1 MLREG
6 HKMKWILGLLAFLG
20 FTALSVYPA
29 QNLLSS
35 YIRVESYEVRP
46 DVLAMPKYGAD
57 GSLCEI
63 AVEKRH
69 VQRDV
74 VDLGAT
80 IPHEVTLQIIDEL
93 APPAKRGK
101 RTGILGKFDY
111 ETISGAS
118 AVTLLDYENVTGQ
131 IFRARS
137 GSGDT
142 AIILRWKNACG
153 SLQRRESIP

>member
-1 MLREG
+1 MPHEG
-6 HKMKWILGLLAFLG
+6 HKMKWILGLSSFLG
-20 FTALSVYPA
+20 LTALSVYSA
-29 QNLLSS
+29 QHLQSR
-35 YIRVESYEVRP
+35 YTRVESYEVRP
-46 DVLAMPKYGAD
+46 DVLATPKYGAN

-63 AVEKRH
+63 AIEKRH

-93 APPAKRGK
+93 APPFKRGK
-101 RTGILGKFDY
+101 RTGALGKFDY
-111 ETISGAS
+111 EMISGTS
-118 AVTLLDYENVTGQ
+118 GVTVLDYENVTGQ
-131 IFRARS
+131 IFRETS

-153 SLQRRESIP
+153 SLQKRGSIP